1 MSILAARVI
10 YFDMIYVALSILMV
24 KIFIKQIS
32 TIT

>member
-10 YFDMIYVALSILMV
+10 YFDVIYVALSALMV